1 MLKKTGSAVNSSL
14 AVDELGMETTDPHKT
29 KALYSMG
36 EHRGSGLGL
45 AIDLLCAILSNS
57 LYGPHIP
64 KMYGD
69 MSEHRLLGGP
79 VGAVKIENFI
89 NADIARSL
97 VSGFLKELRN
107 LPPRNSDEPVLA
119 PGDKERKFYS

>member
-69 MSEHRLLGGP
+69 MSEHKLLGGP
-79 VGAVKIENFI
+79 VTKNENSTVKGQNICKS
-89 NADIARSL
+89 RTLS
-97 VSGFLKELRN
+97 
-107 LPPRNSDEPVLA
+107 
-119 PGDKERKFYS
+119 